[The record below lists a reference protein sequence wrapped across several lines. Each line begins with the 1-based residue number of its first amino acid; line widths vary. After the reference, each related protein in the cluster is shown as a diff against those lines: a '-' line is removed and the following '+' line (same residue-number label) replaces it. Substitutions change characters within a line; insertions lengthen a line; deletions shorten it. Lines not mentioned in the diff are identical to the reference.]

1 MIKKLAL
8 VLSLGVALSTLQLR
22 GLSSVPLQPV
32 IPDRQNTSNVLG
44 LDDQLWDKAGQPG
57 DRQALL
63 TAIDNSLRYLETPA
77 AAKAYQQYPAA
88 DITVDRVRRSLQR
101 FRQLVIK
108 SNSPAELQAAVRREF
123 VYYQSTGS
131 DDRGTVFFT
140 GYYTPQFAA
149 SRVPTSVYR
158 YPLYRRPP
166 NFANWSQPHPTRA
179 QLEGYDGL
187 QAANG
192 PLRGM
197 ELVWLSDRLE
207 AFWVHIQGSA
217 QLQLTDGSVMSVGYG
232 GATNYPYTSIGRLLA
247 NDGKLKLD
255 GQTIPVLTDFFR
267 RNPGELNNY
276 LPQNNRFIFFAETK
290 AGGPTGSLQV
300 PVTAERSIATDKSL
314 MPPGALALVHTKL
327 PYHNAAG
334 QIEQRLVSRF
344 VLDQD
349 AGSAIKG
356 PGRADYFVGAGKMAG
371 ERAGV
376 TGTRG
381 NLYYLLL
388 K

>member
-8 VLSLGVALSTLQLR
+8 VLSLGVALSTLPLSV
-22 GLSSVPLQPV
+22 LSSVPLQPI

-77 AAKAYQQYPAA
+77 AAKAYQQYPAE
-88 DITVDRVRRSLQR
+88 DITLDRVRRSLQR

-149 SRVPTSVYR
+149 SRVPNSVYR

-267 RNPGELNNY
+267 RNPAEMNNY
-276 LPQNNRFIFFAETK
+276 LPRNNRFIFFAETK

-300 PVTAERSIATDKSL
+300 PVTAERSIATDKSV

-334 QIEQRLVSRF
+334 QIEQRLVSRY